1 MISKRPAAER
11 GHISIDWLEGYHSFS
26 FGSYHDPRHMGWS
39 DLRVIND
46 DRIAPNGGFA
56 THGHENMEIV
66 TYVTSG
72 VLSHRDSLGNVETIR
87 AGEVQRMS
95 AGTGIRHSEFNASSK
110 DTCTLLQIWIL
121 PSANGLQPG
130 YEQKLVA
137 PAGNDPLQLLVAP
150 GGPGGALHI
159 NQDAKIYRGLLAAGS
174 GHVLNFDGQRKG
186 WIQMVKGSVILD
198 TVTLDEGDGAALA
211 DVTSLPLQAT
221 QDAEFLLFDLRG

>member
-1 MISKRPAAER
+1 MIIKRPAAER
-11 GHISIDWLEGYHSFS
+11 GHVSMDWLESYHSFS

-72 VLSHRDSLGNVETIR
+72 VLSHHDSLGNVETIK

-95 AGTGIRHSEFNASSK
+95 AGTGIRHSEFNASST

-121 PSANGLQPG
+121 PSSRGLQPG
-130 YEQKLVA
+130 YEQRLVKGGTDTA
-137 PAGNDPLQLLVAP
+137 LQLLVAP
-150 GGPGGALHI
+150 DAGEGTLHI
-159 NQDAKIYRGLLAAGS
+159 NQDVRLYRGHMALGTS
-174 GHVLNFDGQRKG
+174 HVLPFDPRRKG
-186 WIQMVKGSVILD
+186 WIQMVQGSIVVDDVVLE
-198 TVTLDEGDGAALA
+198 EGDGAALA
-211 DVTSLPLQAT
+211 DMATLSLQAT
-221 QDAEFLLFDLRG
+221 GDAEFLLFDLRG